1 MRLLR
6 LLSLA
11 SLLALTACAS
21 VHAPAGATFV
31 IVRHAEKANDGT
43 PDPPLNETGSAR
55 AQSLAQRL
63 SRTPLLAAYA
73 TSFKRTRQTAQ
84 PAAALHAIAVTG
96 YDAAEPASVFAARL
110 RARHDHGTVLVVGHS
125 NTVPAIAA
133 ALCAC
138 AVAPLGDEEY
148 DRIYTIHLDRQGRAA
163 LDQGWQSRPVDM
175 TSP

>member
-1 MRLLR
+1 MKLLR
-6 LLSLA
+6 RVSLV
-11 SLLALTACAS
+11 SLLALAACAS
-21 VHAPAGATFV
+21 VPVPSGATFV
-31 IVRHAEKANDGT
+31 VVRHAEKANDGT
-43 PDPPLNETGSAR
+43 PDPPLDETGSAR
-55 AQSLAQRL
+55 AQALAQRL
-63 SRTPLLAAYA
+63 AGTPLIAAYA

-138 AVAPLGDEEY
+138 AVEPLGDEEY
-148 DRIYTIHLDRQGRAA
+148 DRIYTIRPDGHGRVA
-163 LDQGWQSRPVDM
+163 LDQGWQSRPADM